1 MSLLFIVQS
10 FISYCNIK
18 FQNLSV
24 SDVTTDHTK
33 KNRNVT
39 RSASSASTD
48 SGVIGQ
54 EESHGSQQSSPSNTL
69 TRNQRASWSEFRH
82 LTGNQPQM
90 SASCSDLSKVSHSH
104 I

>member
-1 MSLLFIVQS
+1 MI
-10 FISYCNIK
+10 

-24 SDVTTDHTK
+24 SDGTTDLTK
-33 KNRNVT
+33 KIRNVT

-69 TRNQRASWSEFRH
+69 TRCQRASWSEFRH
-82 LTGNQPQM
+82 VTGNQPQL
-90 SASCSDLSKVSHSH
+90 SASCSDLSKAAVRFT
-104 I
+104 